1 MTYFLKQPYFI
12 TTYTIDLP
20 TKNTN
25 ILHLDEPLCM
35 NSSSISFKK
44 MLNKKDKRSPC
55 LTPNVHSTELVKTC
69 SDLLS
74 QHDVTR
80 DLTAVYIERILFRM
94 IPLSSN
100 LINFDHKLSL
110 TT

>member
-1 MTYFLKQPYFI
+1 MTYLKQPYFI
-12 TTYTIDLP
+12 TTYTISLS

-25 ILHLDEPLCM
+25 VLHLDEPLCM

-44 MLNKKDKRSPC
+44 MLNKKGDKRSPC

-69 SDLLS
+69 SNLQS

-80 DLTAVYIERILFRM
+80 DLTAVYIERIIFRM
-94 IPLSSN
+94 LPLS

>member
-1 MTYFLKQPYFI
+1 
-12 TTYTIDLP
+12 
-20 TKNTN
+20 
-25 ILHLDEPLCM
+25 
-35 NSSSISFKK
+35 
-44 MLNKKDKRSPC
+44 MLNKKGDKLSPC
-55 LTPNVHSTELVKTC
+55 LTPNEHSKELLKTS

-74 QHDVTR
+74 QHDLTR

-94 IPLSSN
+94 LFLSPK